1 LKPQR
6 WSRLWFGVFLVWVRN
21 VPLAEGKAGIDELDK
36 VSELSSRLQRMS
48 TWKFLGRR
56 TNGHRRCAVDIGKTS
71 LDERRPDGTEGHR
84 HESENQ
90 R

>member
-48 TWKFLGRR
+48 TWNFWAAGLMG
-56 TNGHRRCAVDIGKTS
+56 IGALLS
-71 LDERRPDGTEGHR
+71 I
-84 HESENQ
+84 
-90 R
+90 